1 MEGVN
6 KEQMGKAVA
15 ALNKSIAEFGQR
27 YKRLNDAM
35 RKLNVVAP
43 KLLKAIMDLEV
54 ESNAN
59 PKKQKD

>member
-6 KEQMGKAVA
+6 KEQMEKAVA

-35 RKLNVVAP
+35 RQLNVVAP
-43 KLLKAIMDLEV
+43 ELSKAIMDLEL
-54 ESNAN
+54 EHSAN
-59 PKKQKD
+59 PKEQKD